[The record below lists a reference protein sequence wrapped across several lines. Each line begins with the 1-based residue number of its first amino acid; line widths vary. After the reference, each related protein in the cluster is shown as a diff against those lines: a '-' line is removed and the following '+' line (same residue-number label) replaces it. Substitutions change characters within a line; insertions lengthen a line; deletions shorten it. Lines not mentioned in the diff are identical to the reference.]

1 MQGPW
6 NQVIFFKKLLCIY
19 FYLKTIFF
27 SRFTE
32 DSLYFKGTALPDNK
46 LHEVTI
52 KFFSK
57 IIPDKVEQ
65 KTSRIVDFVIPKA
78 ESGPY
83 WPSLL
88 SEKQKAHWLKVDF
101 NKWNDG
107 SDDDEEEPEGGGD
120 KISDLI
126 RQVGNLDGGEKPSF
140 NDLDDDQEDSDD
152 DEMPNLA

>member
-1 MQGPW
+1 M
-6 NQVIFFKKLLCIY
+6 FFYIS
-19 FYLKTIFF
+19 FYLKCNF
-27 SRFTE
+27 SFRFTE

-83 WPSLL
+83 WPALL

-120 KISDLI
+120 KMSDLI

-140 NDLDDDQEDSDD
+140 NDLDDDQDSDD

>member
-1 MQGPW
+1 M
-6 NQVIFFKKLLCIY
+6 
-19 FYLKTIFF
+19 FY
-27 SRFTE
+27 RFTE
-32 DSLYFKGTALPDNK
+32 DSLYFKGTALPENK
-46 LHEVTI
+46 VHEVTI

-107 SDDDEEEPEGGGD
+107 SDDEVDEEGEGGGGGAD
-120 KISDLI
+120 KIQDLI

-140 NDLDDDQEDSDD
+140 NDLDDDQDSDD